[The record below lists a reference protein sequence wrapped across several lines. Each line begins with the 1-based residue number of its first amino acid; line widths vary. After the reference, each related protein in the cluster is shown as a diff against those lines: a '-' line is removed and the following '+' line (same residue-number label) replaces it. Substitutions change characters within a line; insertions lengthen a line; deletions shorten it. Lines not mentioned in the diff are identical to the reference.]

1 MESVTNVYENL
12 HTLGL
17 KLPQPPAK
25 GGVYAQVKFF
35 GNNLVYVSGCGPS
48 LEGAVIQGKLGREFN
63 LEQGQLYARNCML
76 NVLAVLQ
83 GAIEVARAERRG
95 GRLRRYYRLT
105 GPGADELRRETELQ
119 GRLVEATRKS
129 LEARSPAAVKP
140 LEAL

>member
-1 MESVTNVYENL
+1 VPIYCCAIYRMALWRLSL
-12 HTLGL
+12 GTLYGVL
-17 KLPQPPAK
+17 DRLAAK
-25 GGVYAQVKFF
+25 
-35 GNNLVYVSGCGPS
+35 
-48 LEGAVIQGKLGREFN
+48 
-63 LEQGQLYARNCML
+63 
-76 NVLAVLQ
+76 